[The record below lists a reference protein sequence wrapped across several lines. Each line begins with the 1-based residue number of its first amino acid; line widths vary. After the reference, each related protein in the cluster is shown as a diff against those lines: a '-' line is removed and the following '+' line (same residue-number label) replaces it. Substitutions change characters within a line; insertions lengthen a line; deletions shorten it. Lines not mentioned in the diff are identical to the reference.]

1 MTHVIQTETLV
12 GEGVLTQAQADIIK
26 SRSRDLMTGL
36 IINAL
41 LCGGI
46 IAAAMGFV
54 AWLADPFVVAIS
66 GAAFLGLGVFI
77 LRGRDMLH
85 MFGQASALIGAGM
98 LGVGGAIE
106 AFNQLPDEDAGLLL
120 TGAGGLATLVFG
132 YLFFKTR
139 QSGRFVMGAIM
150 LLAAGIHLF
159 GFGTITSLAED
170 PSMIFLN
177 IYATILVFGL
187 GMFVNVRFLTAL
199 AIIPFAQILET
210 STTYWH
216 AAYVFYSPE
225 PTLTILQMTAL
236 MLVCLILA
244 PHLNERYR
252 RHTGQIAIM
261 AFIVANLSFL
271 VGSLFGDHVGQ
282 TLWGPIRNDMNW
294 SDWHDAIDVWQAN
307 AFEITEH
314 VYSIIWA
321 IGLIGIAIFAAL
333 TTRRGFFN
341 AALTFGAIHAY
352 TQMFESF
359 YNQPLAYVIGGLAA
373 IPLAWSIWRLNG
385 WFSSRAQ
392 QG

>member
-159 GFGTITSLAED
+159 GFGTITSLAKD

-177 IYATILVFGL
+177 IYAAILVFGL

-210 STTYWH
+210 GTTYWH